1 MLVAN
6 HLLNSVWVQ
15 LLHAH
20 SLAGVGQVRSLYLH
34 RKLHPYGLLDCT
46 RHSLPT
52 LNFALNFDLVLHFR
66 LNFEQL
72 IPRAIDLR
80 DILLFLQRAPLRI
93 VG

>member
-20 SLAGVGQVRSLYLH
+20 TLAGVGQVRSLYLH

-46 RHSLPT
+46 QHSVPT
-52 LNFALNFDLVLHFR
+52 LNFALNFDLILHFR

-80 DILLFLQRAPLRI
+80 VILLFLQRAPLSI